1 MNRLIL
7 RVALLLALVLAV
19 VRSGATPSAQVNS
32 FKLNWYKGN
41 THTHTLNSDGD
52 STPEDVVRWYR
63 EHEYNFLVLTDH
75 NFLTNVDGLNAL
87 HGALEQFV
95 VIPGEEVTDRFG
107 EKPIHINGLNIDQL
121 VKPQGGSSVLD
132 IIQNNVNA
140 IREAS
145 GVPHINHPN
154 FRWAITSNELKQV
167 ENDKLFEIFNGH
179 PRVNNQGQGGG
190 GLPGLEEIWDA
201 ILSSGKLI
209 YGVAV
214 DDAHIFKR
222 PWDRDAARPGQGWVM
237 VRSERLTAEA
247 ILEAMEDGEFYASTG
262 VELEDYQLS
271 PMSMTIV
278 VKEEASAKYRTVFI
292 GKEGQVLSESIANPA
307 IYRFRG
313 DELYV
318 RAKVFDSNGN
328 VAWLQPVMVNRP

>member
-1 MNRLIL
+1 MWR
-7 RVALLLALVLAV
+7 
-19 VRSGATPSAQVNS
+19 
-32 FKLNWYKGN
+32 
-41 THTHTLNSDGD
+41 
-52 STPEDVVRWYR
+52 
-63 EHEYNFLVLTDH
+63 
-75 NFLTNVDGLNAL
+75 GLNTL

-262 VELEDYQLS
+262 V
-271 PMSMTIV
+271 
-278 VKEEASAKYRTVFI
+278 
-292 GKEGQVLSESIANPA
+292 
-307 IYRFRG
+307 
-313 DELYV
+313 
-318 RAKVFDSNGN
+318 
-328 VAWLQPVMVNRP
+328 

>member
-7 RVALLLALVLAV
+7 RGALLLALVLAV

-75 NFLTNVDGLNAL
+75 NFLTNVEGLNTL

-262 VELEDYQLS
+262 VELEDYRLS

-292 GKEGQVLSESIANPA
+292 GKEGQVLSESIVNPA

>member
-19 VRSGATPSAQVNS
+19 VRSGATPSVQVNS

-237 VRSERLTAEA
+237 VRSEQLTAEA
-247 ILEAMEDGEFYASTG
+247 ILEAMEEGEFYASTG
-262 VELEDYQLS
+262 VELEDYRLS

-307 IYRFRG
+307 TYRFRG